1 MVIHIVIAVLVVVL
15 LALLY
20 AAYKVHFVLPYL
32 AIRPSR
38 MKVEDLVK
46 RFGTP
51 NVAELYGLQPER
63 VSLPMRDGC
72 MDTSFPGRTGHRDNS
87 TWYSQLQRNGG
98 TANSE
103 VSGIRIQRGG
113 V

>member
-63 VSLPMRDGC
+63 VSLPMDAHWIHGYFVPR
-72 MDTSFPGRTGHRDNS
+72 ML
-87 TWYSQLQRNGG
+87 WAQ
-98 TANSE
+98 
-103 VSGIRIQRGG
+103 
-113 V
+113 

>member
-38 MKVEDLVK
+38 MKHWIHGYFV
-46 RFGTP
+46 P
-51 NVAELYGLQPER
+51 
-63 VSLPMRDGC
+63 
-72 MDTSFPGRTGHRDNS
+72 RTH
-87 TWYSQLQRNGG
+87 W
-98 TANSE
+98 AP
-103 VSGIRIQRGG
+103 
-113 V
+113 